1 MKTLYLCLTITCA
14 IAMNGCNGDGESP
27 ATHGPAV
34 MVSYQSGPLAD
45 VQVRLHEFE
54 SGPVLAQ
61 AVSASDGRAAFRT
74 VPDPEPS
81 EYCVSLQSIGD
92 GGWILD
98 AKYGEASKSHV
109 RLAPLA
115 DHDEQTIELPRGAVR
130 PLMPVRRQ

>member
-1 MKTLYLCLTITCA
+1 MRILHRCFAVPWA
-14 IAMNGCNGDGESP
+14 IAMIGCNGDHESP
-27 ATHGPAV
+27 APHAPAV
-34 MVSYQSGPLAD
+34 LLSYQSGPLAD
-45 VQVRLHEFE
+45 VQVRLHESE

-61 AVSASDGRAAFRT
+61 AVSASDGRASFHI

-81 EYCVSLQSIGD
+81 AYFVSMQSIGD

-115 DHDEQTIELPRGAVR
+115 AHDQQTIELPRGAVR
-130 PLMPVRRQ
+130 PLMPTRRR